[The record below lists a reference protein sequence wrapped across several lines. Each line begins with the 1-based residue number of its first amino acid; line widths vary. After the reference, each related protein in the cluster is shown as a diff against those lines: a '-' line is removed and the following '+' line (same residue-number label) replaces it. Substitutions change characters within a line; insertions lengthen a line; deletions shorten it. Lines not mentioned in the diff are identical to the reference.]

1 MCIEGGLWVFP
12 SCLTVVSL
20 RITRVRETP
29 REISSL
35 PLGNTL
41 GVHYFENELDYS
53 KLKNEFTLTLGSL
66 L

>member
-1 MCIEGGLWVFP
+1 MFP
-12 SCLTVVSL
+12 SCHTFVFH

-35 PLGNTL
+35 PRGNTL
-41 GVHYFENELDYS
+41 GVHYFENELDYC
-53 KLKNEFTLTLGSL
+53 KVKNEFTLTLGSL